1 VIEDIQIKA
10 ELGHYRMRGW
20 GTLKRVPSFDD
31 LTFVPSSLS
40 RVPLEGYREKCSTR
54 TVLGGRHGAT
64 PISLAIPITITGM
77 SYGALSRNAKVA
89 LGLAASRTGTST
101 TTGDGG
107 MLEAEREAS
116 RLLVYQILPSRYGFT
131 IHHLRRADAIEI
143 CIGQGA
149 KPGTGGVLLGEK
161 VSGEIAT
168 IRDLPVGVDQR
179 SPVRHPDWVGP
190 DDLMI
195 KIEELREA
203 TDGRLPIYVKIGAS
217 RVADDVKLACKAG
230 ADVIVLDGM
239 EASTAASPDLLMEH
253 TAIPTMPALV
263 EAVRAL
269 RELRLL
275 GEVQLIISG
284 GIRTG
289 MDVAKA
295 LALGADAVSIGTA
308 ALIALNCNKP
318 IYVEDYHKLGV
329 EPYACHHCHT
339 GRCPVGITTQD
350 PELIKRLE
358 IEPAAERV
366 TNLLHSMTM
375 ELQMVARACGK
386 SNVHDLE
393 PEDLRALTIEA
404 AIMSGCPLVGTD
416 IDLHAL
422 LGKLSTLA
430 DSLASRDAQ

>member
-1 VIEDIQIKA
+1 
-10 ELGHYRMRGW
+10 M
-20 GTLKRVPSFDD
+20 
-31 LTFVPSSLS
+31 
-40 RVPLEGYREKCSTR
+40 
-54 TVLGGRHGAT
+54 
-64 PISLAIPITITGM
+64 
-77 SYGALSRNAKVA
+77 
-89 LGLAASRTGTST
+89 
-101 TTGDGG
+101 
-107 MLEAEREAS
+107 
-116 RLLVYQILPSRYGFT
+116 
-131 IHHLRRADAIEI
+131 
-143 CIGQGA
+143 
-149 KPGTGGVLLGEK
+149 
-161 VSGEIAT
+161 
-168 IRDLPVGVDQR
+168 
-179 SPVRHPDWVGP
+179 
-190 DDLMI
+190 
-195 KIEELREA
+195 
-203 TDGRLPIYVKIGAS
+203 
-217 RVADDVKLACKAG
+217 
-230 ADVIVLDGM
+230 
-239 EASTAASPDLLMEH
+239 
-253 TAIPTMPALV
+253 
-263 EAVRAL
+263 

-393 PEDLRALTIEA
+393 PEDLRSLTIEA

-416 IDLHAL
+416 FDLHAL
-422 LGKLSTLA
+422 LGKLSALA
-430 DSLASRDAQ
+430 DSLMPPCAGA